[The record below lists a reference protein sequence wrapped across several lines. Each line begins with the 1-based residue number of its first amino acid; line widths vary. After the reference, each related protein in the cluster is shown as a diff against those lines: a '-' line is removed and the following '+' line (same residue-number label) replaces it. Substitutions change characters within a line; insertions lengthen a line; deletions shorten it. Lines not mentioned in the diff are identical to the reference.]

1 MRWSILAVSALL
13 LAAGCEKPLAKTRE
27 KTTRVHISALQKR
40 VFRQRIPL
48 QGTVQPVEFATI
60 SAKIS
65 GTLEMIKVK
74 EGDQVKKGEQLF
86 GIDRQVL
93 KNQVVVKEDE
103 IKVRQAALQSSEI
116 ELNVAKISFNQA
128 KRDYERA
135 RNLSRSKAISE
146 SSVEAAETDFKK
158 AEMAVNNANAAIAN
172 ARAQL
177 KQAQS
182 NLAIARKNLDDS
194 TTVAPFDCVVFDKY
208 VEENEFVSAGQ
219 NILKLENQN
228 SLEVIC
234 FISAVYYDRIN
245 AGKTPVDF
253 TDRNGKVIARSIITY
268 KAPGI
273 DPESR
278 TFKIKISVPQKTG
291 LVSGMLCELDIILA
305 EREGYGLPESAV
317 LLRAENRM
325 IAYTADEKSRARSV
339 EIKRGIVDGGFCEIL
354 NAGDIL
360 DKRFVVTG
368 QTFINN
374 GSLLVD
380 ANAGKK

>member
-1 MRWSILAVSALL
+1 MRWSLLAVSVLF
-13 LAAGCEKPLAKTRE
+13 LAAGCEKPLAKTKE
-27 KTTRVHISALQKR
+27 KTTRVHISGLQKQ

-65 GTLEMIKVK
+65 GTLEMLKVD
-74 EGDQVKKGEQLF
+74 EGDKVKKGEQLF

-116 ELNVAKISFNQA
+116 ELNVAKITFNQA

-135 RNLSRSKAISE
+135 KNLSRSKAISE

-177 KQAQS
+177 KQAES
-182 NLAIARKNLDDS
+182 NLSIAKKNLDDS
-194 TTVAPFDCVVFDKY
+194 TTVAPFDCVVFDKF

-219 NILKLENQN
+219 DILKLENQN

-234 FISAVYYDRIN
+234 FISAVYYNNIE

-253 TDRNGKVIARSIITY
+253 TDRSGKAIARSVITY

-278 TFKIKISVPQKTG
+278 TFKIKISVPPKTA

-325 IAYTADEKSRARSV
+325 IAYTVNKEFRAESV
-339 EIKRGIVDGGFCEIL
+339 EIKRGIVDNGFCEIL

>member
-1 MRWSILAVSALL
+1 MRWSIFAFSALI
-13 LAAGCEKPLAKTRE
+13 LAAGCEKPVLKTSE
-27 KTTRVHISALQKR
+27 KTTRVDIAAMQKR
-40 VFRQRIPL
+40 IFRQRIPL

-65 GTLEMIKVK
+65 GTLEMLKVD
-74 EGDQVKKGEQLF
+74 EGDLVKKGERLF

-103 IKVRQAALQSSEI
+103 IKVRQAALESAQIALS
-116 ELNVAKISFNQA
+116 VAKISYTQA
-128 KRDYERA
+128 KRDYDRA
-135 RNLSRSKAISE
+135 KNLSQSKAISE

-158 AEMAVNNANAAIAN
+158 AEMAVNNANADIAN

-177 KQAQS
+177 QQAQS

-194 TTVAPFDCVVFDKY
+194 TTVAPFDCVVFDKF

-219 NILKLENQN
+219 DILKLENHN
-228 SLEVIC
+228 ALEVIC
-234 FISAVYYDRIN
+234 YISSVYYNQIIP
-245 AGKTPVDF
+245 GKTAVDF
-253 TDRNGKVIARSIITY
+253 TDRDGKVISRSTISY

-278 TFKIKISVPQKTG
+278 TFKIKISVPKETAF
-291 LVSGMLCELDIILA
+291 VSGMLCELDIILA
-305 EREGYGLPESAV
+305 EREGYGLPDTAV

-325 IAYTADEKSRARSV
+325 IAYTVNSQSRAESV
-339 EIKRGIVDGGFCEIL
+339 NIKRGIVDEGFCEIL
-354 NAGDIL
+354 NAKEFL
-360 DKRFVVTG
+360 DKRFVVAG

-380 ANAGKK
+380 SAAGK